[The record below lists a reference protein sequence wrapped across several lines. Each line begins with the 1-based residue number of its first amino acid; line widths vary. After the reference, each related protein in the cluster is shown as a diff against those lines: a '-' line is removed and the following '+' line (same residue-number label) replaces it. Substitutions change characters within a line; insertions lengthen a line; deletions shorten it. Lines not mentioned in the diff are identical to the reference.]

1 MKYLSLL
8 ILVLSSLNSFSQV
21 RFKHDFVP
29 PQLLDTARF
38 KKDIICKAKLDSAF
52 NLFKKDTSNF
62 LYRYLFSIKKDGQ
75 IQPNVFH
82 DDINTIK
89 ITEYVKKIFN
99 QYRWKAGYIKGCG
112 KCNEDLNMELDV
124 FITTDEDYIDESK
137 GELNNIVIQLIMKDA
152 YPEEVVYD
160 LKLTYSDLISLYHSE
175 GCDIAK

>member
-1 MKYLSLL
+1 MKYLSLF
-8 ILVLSSLNSFSQV
+8 ILTLLSFDSLSQV

-38 KKDIICKAKLDSAF
+38 KKDIICQTKLDSAF
-52 NLFKKDTSNF
+52 NLYKKDTSNF
-62 LYRYLFSIKKDGQ
+62 LYRYFFKVKKDGQ
-75 IQPNVFH
+75 IQPNMFYG
-82 DDINTIK
+82 DINTIR
-89 ITEYVKKIFN
+89 ITEYIKETFN

-124 FITTDEDYIDESK
+124 FITTDEDYISESN

-152 YPEEVVYD
+152 YPDEVIYE
-160 LKLTYSDLISLYHSE
+160 LKLTYMDLISLYRSE